1 MTLRELREVRLVRCL
16 GGHDRSTGVHDVGES
31 RRVFVDRGSG
41 GCGQAGC
48 EAGSEAG
55 GVPGAAYRRERVE
68 RDRRLERLAVEV
80 LTALGER
87 DAMIAATEQRAG
99 AALQAMIID
108 EHLTVSEAA
117 QWCAGAISHREA
129 ARLRQLA
136 GPAENRPVNHSTL
149 TADARRH
156 DREGEFH

>member
-1 MTLRELREVRLVRCL
+1 MGEVVVVGKQAVRQAA
-16 GGHDRSTGVHDVGES
+16 
-31 RRVFVDRGSG
+31 RRAASQV
-41 GCGQAGC
+41 QAR
-48 EAGSEAG
+48 
-55 GVPGAAYRRERVE
+55 YRRERVE

-87 DAMIAATEQRAG
+87 DAMITATEQRAA

-117 QWCAGAISHREA
+117 QWCAGALSHREA
-129 ARLRQLA
+129 SRLRRLA
-136 GPAENRPVNHSTL
+136 GPVENRPVNHSTL

-156 DREGEFH
+156 AREGELH

>member
-1 MTLRELREVRLVRCL
+1 MTAQAAQHGVGDCESSSMEEVVVVGKQTVRQAA
-16 GGHDRSTGVHDVGES
+16 
-31 RRVFVDRGSG
+31 RRAAS
-41 GCGQAGC
+41 QAQA
-48 EAGSEAG
+48 E
-55 GVPGAAYRRERVE
+55 YRRERVE

-136 GPAENRPVNHSTL
+136 GPAENRNHSTL
-149 TADARRH
+149 AADVRRH
-156 DREGEFH
+156 DRKVSSIDAIGSCRAGFQQPAE

>member
-1 MTLRELREVRLVRCL
+1 
-16 GGHDRSTGVHDVGES
+16 
-31 RRVFVDRGSG
+31 
-41 GCGQAGC
+41 
-48 EAGSEAG
+48 
-55 GVPGAAYRRERVE
+55 
-68 RDRRLERLAVEV
+68 LAVEV

-149 TADARRH
+149 TADWSRWRVVQATQHPAQPRYRAASHLPRQLLPPSARALHRF
-156 DREGEFH
+156 RQSR

>member
-1 MTLRELREVRLVRCL
+1 MGEVVVVGKQTVRQAA
-16 GGHDRSTGVHDVGES
+16 
-31 RRVFVDRGSG
+31 RRAASQV
-41 GCGQAGC
+41 QAR
-48 EAGSEAG
+48 
-55 GVPGAAYRRERVE
+55 YRRERVE

-108 EHLTVSEAA
+108 EHLTVSEAV

-136 GPAENRPVNHSTL
+136 GPTENRPVNHSTL

>member
-1 MTLRELREVRLVRCL
+1 MGEVVVVGKQTVRQAA
-16 GGHDRSTGVHDVGES
+16 
-31 RRVFVDRGSG
+31 RRAASQV
-41 GCGQAGC
+41 QAR
-48 EAGSEAG
+48 
-55 GVPGAAYRRERVE
+55 YRRERVE

-136 GPAENRPVNHSTL
+136 DRADERPVKQGTL
-149 TADARRH
+149 ATNARRH

>member
-1 MTLRELREVRLVRCL
+1 
-16 GGHDRSTGVHDVGES
+16 
-31 RRVFVDRGSG
+31 
-41 GCGQAGC
+41 
-48 EAGSEAG
+48 
-55 GVPGAAYRRERVE
+55 
-68 RDRRLERLAVEV
+68 LAVEV

-149 TADARRH
+149 AADARRH

>member
-1 MTLRELREVRLVRCL
+1 MGKQAVRQVA
-16 GGHDRSTGVHDVGES
+16 
-31 RRVFVDRGSG
+31 RRAASQV
-41 GCGQAGC
+41 QAR
-48 EAGSEAG
+48 
-55 GVPGAAYRRERVE
+55 YRRERVE